1 MEYIMRK
8 LKKVMMIGIAVVLG
22 IAMTACGGGAKETQT
37 VDLKSMQTSLPAAD
51 STLPEM
57 TMITSED
64 ENAELN
70 FTALCDYD
78 YSKVDSYFY
87 TYAADGTAPEIAVVV
102 LKKASDA
109 ADLMNS
115 ITDHNAKR
123 EGTMASYTPEQVA
136 MVQSYVLTHQENCV
150 LYAVGGQNGMV
161 QKAFQEAVNK

>member
-1 MEYIMRK
+1 MRI
-8 LKKVMMIGIAVVLG
+8 LKKTIVIWLAGVLTIA
-22 IAMTACGGGAKETQT
+22 IAACGGGQKDSPDI
-37 VDLKSMQTSLPAAD
+37 DLKGLQTSLPEAD

-57 TMITSED
+57 AMITSEED
-64 ENAELN
+64 NAELN

-109 ADLMNS
+109 ADLMDS
-115 ITDHNAKR
+115 ITSHAQKR
-123 EGTMASYTPEQVA
+123 EGTMASYSPEQVS
-136 MVQSYVLTHQENCV
+136 MVQNYVLTYHGNCV

-161 QKAFQEAVNK
+161 QKAFQEATGK

>member
-1 MEYIMRK
+1 MRSRMRK
-8 LKKVMMIGIAVVLG
+8 IITLGMVFVL
-22 IAMTACGGGAKETQT
+22 ILALTACGGGKADTPDI
-37 VDLKSMQTSLPAAD
+37 DLKAMQVSLPAAD

-57 TMITSED
+57 SVINSED
-64 ENAELN
+64 DNAELN

-115 ITDHNAKR
+115 ITDHAKKR
-123 EGTMASYTPEQVA
+123 EGTMASYSPDQVT
-136 MVQSYVLTHQENCV
+136 MVQNYVLTHQGNCIM
-150 LYAVGGQNGMV
+150 YAVGGQNGMV
-161 QKAFQEAVNK
+161 QKAFQEAMSK